1 MSDIAMK
8 MGAYMVMED
17 ATLAK
22 MEVGLA
28 WVREEPHVVFLGMKT
43 CHQPE
48 FQVVWRVSREV
59 LANAAFNNV
68 TASDD
73 PDFIIE
79 PTMQALE
86 GVPNIPAALQDT
98 MFCHLTGLSWDDI
111 EQHEHIIFS
120 GQALRE
126 FLGDTDKLVPLEAV
140 KYEAAVDV
148 LLADIFK

>member
-1 MSDIAMK
+1 MSDIAMQ
-8 MGAYMVMED
+8 MGAFMVMGD
-17 ATLAK
+17 ASLAK
-22 MEVGLA
+22 MDVGLA
-28 WVREEPHVVFLGMKT
+28 WECDFPSVVFLGMKT

-48 FQVVWRVSREV
+48 FHVVWRVSREV
-59 LANAAFNNV
+59 LANAAFNNI

-86 GVPNIPAALQDT
+86 GFPNIPAALQDT
-98 MFCHLTGLSWDDI
+98 MFCHLTGLNWDD
-111 EQHEHIIFS
+111 EEKHEHILFS

-126 FLGDTDKLVPLEAV
+126 FLGDTDKVVPLEV
-140 KYEAAVDV
+140 IKYDAAVDV